1 MPERTSLAP
10 AAYLKEGEV
19 LAEPT
24 STQLTPR
31 EIEVLKLIAAGL
43 STKQIAVSL
52 GVAFKTAACHRSRIM
67 DKLGIHEVAN
77 LTRYAIRKEY
87 VQAGNGTSGQTQEE
101 LFEQVRVTHIGYQ
114 KALNEYSA
122 FIRDRESIGLQN
134 PDSSTGARR
143 LREGERAAHEE
154 YHNALM
160 ALKRFL
166 IRD

>member
-1 MPERTSLAP
+1 MDS
-10 AAYLKEGEV
+10 AA
-19 LAEPT
+19 
-24 STQLTPR
+24 SPR
-31 EIEVLKLIAAGL
+31 EIEVLKLIASGL

-52 GVAFKTAACHRSRIM
+52 GVTFKTAACHRSRIA
-67 DKLGIHEVAN
+67 DKLNIHEVAN
-77 LTRYAIRKEY
+77 LTRYAIQKGY

-143 LREGERAAHEE
+143 LREAERAAHEE
-154 YHNALM
+154 YHDALM